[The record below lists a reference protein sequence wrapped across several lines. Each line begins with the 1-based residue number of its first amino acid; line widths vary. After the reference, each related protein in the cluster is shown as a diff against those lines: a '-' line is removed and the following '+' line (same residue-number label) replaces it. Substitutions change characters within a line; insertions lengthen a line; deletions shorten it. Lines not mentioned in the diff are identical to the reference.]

1 MAFKVSYRGNN
12 GAQQS
17 IIIDAASRPQLF
29 AELQK
34 RGISAIRVEE
44 TTGKPKKAK
53 PSPSTPS
60 ARKPSPLRG
69 LLAGLLVISLAVAA
83 WFYLLPTLEQV
94 KAKKDKKPSLIA
106 EVAPEIAE
114 PTQEVEE
121 EPVAVP
127 DDPNWKYEDG
137 RKLPKDAYKDE
148 RGVWRH
154 PGGQRVYD
162 ETAPVTTHKYKPKV
176 LFKHRSENMIGG
188 LLSIR
193 PGSAVAGTEVYNH
206 KAFLED
212 FLESCKEPVE
222 YLDTDTPQERAL
234 KQEVELVKQELLER
248 FRNGEDIA
256 EILSETRSE
265 LQRLGEV
272 SKLMQDEVRNALRD
286 GSLSDEDV
294 EDYVRAANIVLESKG
309 ANPISINP
317 LSVSNIRLH
326 MREYGH
332 IVEPEE
338 VQ

>member
-1 MAFKVSYRGNN
+1 MAFKVSYRGND
-12 GAQQS
+12 GAQES
-17 IIIDAASRPQLF
+17 IIIDAATRPQLF
-29 AELQK
+29 AELEK
-34 RGISAIRVEE
+34 LGISAIRVEE

-53 PSPSTPS
+53 PSTPS

-69 LLAGLLVISLAVAA
+69 LLAGLVVIALAVAA
-83 WFYLLPTLEQV
+83 WFYLLPTIEQI
-94 KAKKDKKPSLIA
+94 KTKREKKTSRIA
-106 EVAPEIAE
+106 EATPEIAE
-114 PTQEVEE
+114 PTPVEE
-121 EPVAVP
+121 PTEQAAVQ

-137 RKLPKDAYKDE
+137 RRLPKDAYKDE

-162 ETAPVTTHKYKPKV
+162 ETAPVTTHKHKPKV

-272 SKLMQDEVRNALRD
+272 SKLMQDEIRNALRD

-317 LSVSNIRLH
+317 LSISNIRLH

-332 IVEPEE
+332 IVEPED